1 MQKLKALEYKR
12 VFGISFN
19 LNTDFE
25 IDITIIRRSL
35 ISGHIKD
42 LLIYLGRFLHKAVNI
57 K

>member
-1 MQKLKALEYKR
+1 MQKLKALGYKR

-42 LLIYLGRFLHKAVNI
+42 LLIYFGRFFYTIQLI
-57 K
+57 

>member
-1 MQKLKALEYKR
+1 MQKLKALGYKR

-42 LLIYLGRFLHKAVNI
+42 LLIYLGRFFYTIQLI
-57 K
+57 